1 MNKTPPNSWQ
11 IVFYIAEK
19 DHLPIF
25 ELVLDPFVEG
35 LSMDEDVGTEGCR
48 VVGFC
53 SVRPDAS
60 QIEARFLIG
69 SLASG
74 LKAPKFSI
82 ESIASIDWVAQYQAR
97 TQPVTIGQ
105 FFIYPDHFKKGFP
118 KGKIPIA
125 LDAGLAFGT
134 GEHQT
139 TEGCLRV
146 LERLR
151 TDCCVVRNALD
162 VGCGTAILA
171 IGISKIWPE
180 IEILACD
187 NDPSAVLTASENI
200 KINGSAGSVTVFESD
215 FYSAPEIAAVRPFDL
230 VVANILA
237 ESLIGAAAETA
248 KIVSPSGH
256 LILSGILNKQA
267 VDVVNSHM
275 AEGLT
280 VVDQLE
286 IDEWTTLVLKPN

>member
-1 MNKTPPNSWQ
+1 MKKNPPDSWQ
-11 IVFYIAEK
+11 IVFYITEK
-19 DHLPIF
+19 DHF
-25 ELVLDPFVEG
+25 STCELVLDPFVEG
-35 LSMDEDVGTEGCR
+35 FSIDEGVGIEGRR

-53 SVRPDAS
+53 SVRPDALE
-60 QIEARFLIG
+60 IESRFLIG
-69 SLASG
+69 ALAAG
-74 LKAPKFSI
+74 LKAPKFYI
-82 ESIASIDWVAQYQAR
+82 KNIVNIDWVARYQAR
-97 TQPVTIGQ
+97 TRPVTIGR
-105 FFIYPDHFKKGFP
+105 FFIYPDHFKEDFP
-118 KGKIPIA
+118 EDKIPIA

-151 TDCCVVRNALD
+151 ADCCVVRNALD

-171 IGISKIWPE
+171 IGISQIWPE

-187 NDPSAVLTASENI
+187 NDPSAVWTASENI
-200 KINGSAGSVTVFESD
+200 KNNGCAGSVTVFESD

-237 ESLIGAAAETA
+237 GPLIGAAAETA
-248 KIVSPSGH
+248 KVVSPSGH

-267 VDVVNSHM
+267 VDVVKSHM

-280 VVDQLE
+280 VIDQLK
-286 IDEWTTLVLKPN
+286 IDEWTTLVLKPR

>member
-1 MNKTPPNSWQ
+1 MNKNPPDSWQ
-11 IVFYIAEK
+11 IVFYIVEK
-19 DHLPIF
+19 IHLSIF
-25 ELVLDPFVEG
+25 ESALDPFVDG
-35 LSMDEDVGTEGCR
+35 LSMDEDDGPKGRR
-48 VVGFC
+48 VIGFC

-60 QIEARFLIG
+60 EIETRFLIG

-82 ESIASIDWVAQYQAR
+82 EGIASIDWVAQYQAR
-97 TQPVTIGQ
+97 TQPATIGQ
-105 FFIYPDHFKKGFP
+105 FFIYPDHFKEGFP

-151 TDCCVVRNALD
+151 NDDCVIKNALD

-171 IGISKIWPE
+171 IGISKIWPK

-187 NDPSAVLTASENI
+187 NDPLAVLAASENI
-200 KINGSAGSVTVFESD
+200 KKNDSTGSVTVFESD
-215 FYSAPEIAAVRPFDL
+215 FYSAPEITAVRPFDL

-237 ESLIGAAAETA
+237 GPLIGAAAETA
-248 KIVSPSGH
+248 KIVRPSGH

-267 VDVVNSHM
+267 VDVVKAHM
-275 AEGLT
+275 AEGFT
-280 VVDQLE
+280 AVDQLQ
-286 IDEWTTLVLKPN
+286 IDEWTTLVLKSN